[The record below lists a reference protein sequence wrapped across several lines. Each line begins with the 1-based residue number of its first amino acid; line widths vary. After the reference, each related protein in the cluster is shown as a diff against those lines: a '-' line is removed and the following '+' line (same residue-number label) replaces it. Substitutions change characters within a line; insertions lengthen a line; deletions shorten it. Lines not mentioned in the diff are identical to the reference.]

1 MSTGKVE
8 QQSTNGDKTP
18 AAPPEKPKPAAR
30 DRVSGLVAVPAPAP
44 AQLPDAVT
52 ENVQVAN
59 SEEQQ
64 KAEAEA
70 LAGADPKNDYAT
82 LISSVV
88 YDNPFK
94 VEPQMLSFM
103 VDPNDGD
110 ECKRFVTVTNN
121 TPERAAFKVKT
132 NKPKRYLVKP
142 SITFVA
148 ANSQEVI
155 EITLRE
161 KEVEPIATKMRGDG
175 LQKEMQTDK
184 FLIQWMNIDKKFY
197 IDEAFFHLVKK
208 ESWIDKAQK
217 LIKSV
222 PKSEQ
227 KQRFKFARLKVQ
239 YQLPAKPSA
248 TELSTTVEGDEEETE

>member
-94 VEPQMLSFM
+94 VEPQMLSVVRGGVGRAECACGPCTDPLVCCAFLPPSAAQHAPIAAVCCALPSLLYSPRRRFTVNPALAATPSSRAPATRSRRSFM

-121 TPERAAFKVKT
+121 TPERAAFKAR
-132 NKPKRYLVKP
+132 P
-142 SITFVA
+142 ITV
-148 ANSQEVI
+148 
-155 EITLRE
+155 
-161 KEVEPIATKMRGDG
+161 
-175 LQKEMQTDK
+175 
-184 FLIQWMNIDKKFY
+184 
-197 IDEAFFHLVKK
+197 
-208 ESWIDKAQK
+208 
-217 LIKSV
+217 
-222 PKSEQ
+222 
-227 KQRFKFARLKVQ
+227 
-239 YQLPAKPSA
+239 
-248 TELSTTVEGDEEETE
+248 